1 MITSLQN
8 SYVKTVASLS
18 TAKGRKKS
26 GMFIVEGL
34 KSIME
39 LGEEWTI
46 DGILYTEDV
55 EKATD
60 LTPYKTR
67 AKKDLLVDEKV
78 MKHLSDTMTPQGIMA
93 VVENKTWQLGSLLT
107 KEHPFLILLE
117 EVQDPGNLG
126 TIIRTA
132 DAAGADGV
140 ILSKGCADLYNPK
153 VIRSTMGSLFHL
165 PVVVK
170 QDLADI
176 IPTLQGEGVKV
187 YAAHLEGATYPYS
200 LDFKE
205 GTALLIGNEGSGLTK
220 EIADLAHA
228 YVKLPMEGRAESLNA
243 SVAAS
248 ILAYEVLRQRLI
260 EG

>member
-39 LGEEWTI
+39 LGEEWSI

-55 EKATD
+55 EKSTD
-60 LTPYKTR
+60 LTPYKVR

-78 MKHLSDTMTPQGIMA
+78 MKHLSDTMTPQGIIA

-107 KEHPFLILLE
+107 KKYPFLILLE

-170 QDLADI
+170 QDLIEI
-176 IPTLQGEGVKV
+176 IPRLQGEGVKV